1 MEERA
6 NELFRKDLE
15 KNQEKVDAFYNK
27 ALDSLKNKNK
37 KNRDLVEKLDN
48 EEQKIRDKIE
58 EIENRIQI
66 IKKDKSN
73 YINEN
78 MQNRFKSFSIEKTI
92 YDYEND
98 IKKLKREL
106 EWLEKMN
113 ETEFNYIKK
122 KSENFLEDYEKLYNE
137 KLEIDKA
144 IIKGVLGKDLQDF
157 IGIVKSTQELKSEND
172 KIFERNLKKNNA

>member
-1 MEERA
+1 MLGKA
-6 NELFRKDLE
+6 KELFINDLE
-15 KNQEKVDAFYNK
+15 KNQEKVDEFYNK

-48 EEQKIRDKIE
+48 SEQKIRDEIE
-58 EIENRIQI
+58 EIENKIQI
-66 IKKDKSN
+66 IKNDESN

-78 MQNRFKSFSIEKTI
+78 KQNRFKSFSIEKTI

-113 ETEFNYIKK
+113 ETEFNY
-122 KSENFLEDYEKLYNE
+122 N
-137 KLEIDKA
+137 
-144 IIKGVLGKDLQDF
+144 
-157 IGIVKSTQELKSEND
+157 
-172 KIFERNLKKNNA
+172 